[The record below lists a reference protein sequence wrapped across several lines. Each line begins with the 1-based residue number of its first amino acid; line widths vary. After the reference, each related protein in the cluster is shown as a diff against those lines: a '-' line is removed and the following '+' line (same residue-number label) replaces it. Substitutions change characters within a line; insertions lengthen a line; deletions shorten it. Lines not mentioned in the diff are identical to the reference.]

1 VIDITNALESN
12 AMTTL
17 TNLLDLDSEGLV
29 AWCGQL
35 GEKPFRARQL
45 QRWVHQFGVSDFDAM
60 TDLAKSLRD
69 KLKIHACVTAPA
81 IISDHTSTDGTR
93 KWLIDVGNGNAV
105 ETVFI
110 PEENRGTLCVS
121 TQAGCAVNCRFCS
134 TGKQGFS
141 RNLTVA
147 EIIGQLWMAEFT
159 LRRTKGEAAGPKG
172 ERQITNVVMMGM
184 GEPLLNYEPTIAAL
198 KLMLDDHAYG
208 LSRRRVTVSTSGVVP
223 MMDKLGLDC
232 PVALAVSLHASN
244 DKLRD
249 MLVPLNKKHDLSEL
263 IAACKRYLAYAP
275 RDFITLEYCMLD
287 GVNDSDEHARE
298 LLALVRDLP
307 CKFNLIPFNPF
318 PESGL
323 KRSAAGRIKAFAQI
337 LIDAGIV
344 TTVRK
349 TRGDDIDA
357 ACGQLAGDIQ
367 DRTHVQE
374 RMQRMQDYQQK
385 YGKDF
390 GRIVEIPG

>member
-1 VIDITNALESN
+1 
-12 AMTTL
+12 MTATMPV
-17 TNLLDLDSEGLV
+17 NLLDLDPAQL
-29 AWCGQL
+29 AAYCGEL

-45 QRWVHQFGVSDFDAM
+45 QRWIHQFGVSDFDAM

-69 KLKIHACVTAPA
+69 KLKVRAAVVAPQV
-81 IISDHTSTDGTR
+81 ISDHVSSDGTR
-93 KWLIDVGNGNAV
+93 KWLVDVGQGNAV

-110 PEENRGTLCVS
+110 PEENRGTLCIS

-141 RNLTVA
+141 RNLAVG
-147 EIIGQLWMAEFT
+147 EIIGQLWMAEFA
-159 LRRTKGEAAGPKG
+159 LRRAKGVEPGPKG

-184 GEPLLNYEPTIAAL
+184 GEPLLNFEPVVAAL
-198 KLMLDDHAYG
+198 KLMLDDNAYG

-223 MMDKLGLDC
+223 MMDKLGQEC

-244 DKLRD
+244 DMLRD
-249 MLVPLNKKHDLSEL
+249 DLVPLNRKYPLKEL
-263 IAACKRYLAYAP
+263 MSACKRYLEHAP
-275 RDFITLEYCMLD
+275 RDFITFEYCMLD
-287 GVNDSDEHARE
+287 GVNDTDQHARE
-298 LLALVRDLP
+298 LVQLVKNSSQPVP

-323 KRSAAGRIKAFAQI
+323 VRSNNARIKAFAQV
-337 LIDAGIV
+337 LMDAGIV
-344 TTVRK
+344 TTIRK

-357 ACGQLAGDIQ
+357 ACGQLAGEIQ
-367 DRTHVQE
+367 DRTRVQE
-374 RMQRMQDYQQK
+374 RMRKMEEYKNK

-390 GRIVEIPG
+390 GRLVEVSR